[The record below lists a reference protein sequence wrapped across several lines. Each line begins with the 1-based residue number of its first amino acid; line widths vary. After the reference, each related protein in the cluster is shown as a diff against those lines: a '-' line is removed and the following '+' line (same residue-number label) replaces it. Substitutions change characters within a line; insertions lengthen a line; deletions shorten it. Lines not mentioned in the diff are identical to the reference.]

1 MELFQNLA
9 LGKFTRSIGL
19 PAVVTAATVKARDTV
34 PLDAKFH
41 DGLAL
46 SDMGEDLML
55 VFVIKD
61 GFADDSETLALASAW
76 TEIAAGHYRANLSL
90 NTAELIAAVG
100 TAGSIK
106 VFGELSWSRDAGDT
120 WASSPTLAITVE
132 NDVYKGTEGTPLELD
147 GPIDWLGQRVMIRTT
162 AEGSPVTAVSGM
174 QVEIEGPHAA
184 MSGFYAETGTNGGFP
199 LYLSGGNALF
209 VPDADDQPDMEFS
222 KWVFADVWPGPV
234 LADIQVSNNTDGAED
249 TPDLVPGW
257 YDIGD
262 PFGASDTTVT
272 AGNGPVPGEFL
283 GQYCRVGDESP
294 YDWHRWD
301 GTTWIHI
308 PMFLDPSAAPAV
320 HGGGIAVIGGAMEL
334 VLWNSTQEAY
344 QILRLSGGAGAETI
358 EISNIP

>member
-132 NDVYKGTEGTPLELD
+132 NDVYKGTEGTPL
-147 GPIDWLGQRVMIRTT
+147 
-162 AEGSPVTAVSGM
+162 
-174 QVEIEGPHAA
+174 
-184 MSGFYAETGTNGGFP
+184 
-199 LYLSGGNALF
+199 AL
-209 VPDADDQPDMEFS
+209 
-222 KWVFADVWPGPV
+222 PGPV
-234 LADIQVSNNTDGAED
+234 DWLAQHGIVHDPAITGLTGGGATKLDGISHVGSAAGRLQAVSSAGFLSLYRLVAGDLEEEFPTTINADSAPDAWSWVLESMRAFSIVAENVD
-249 TPDLVPGW
+249 ASLITTPELRLHQAGDFETYAGFSVAALTGVRTVSVPDRTGTMAMEV
-257 YDIGD
+257 DIG
-262 PFGASDTTVT
+262 
-272 AGNGPVPGEFL
+272 
-283 GQYCRVGDESP
+283 
-294 YDWHRWD
+294 
-301 GTTWIHI
+301 
-308 PMFLDPSAAPAV
+308 AAAA
-320 HGGGIAVIGGAMEL
+320 GGGMADVAGVQEL
-334 VLWNSTQEAY
+334 VLWNSTQAIY
-344 QILRLSGGAGAETI
+344 QILRLSGGPGAETI